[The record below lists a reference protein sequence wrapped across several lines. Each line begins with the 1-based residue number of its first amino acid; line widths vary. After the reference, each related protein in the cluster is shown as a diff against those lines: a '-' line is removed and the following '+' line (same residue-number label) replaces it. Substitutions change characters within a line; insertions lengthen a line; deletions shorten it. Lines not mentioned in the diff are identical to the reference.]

1 MLEIVKELILGI
13 DTSVNNSK
21 TDDIMSAL
29 LVHEKRPT
37 NSTQRAVKGLT
48 ADSDSSSDEMAET
61 KDYIE
66 EMEAMDSDDE
76 EDSGIPTVT
85 VGSKSYNITDIND
98 AVITEMTQSE
108 KEVYVQVFQD
118 YYSHMNY

>member
-1 MLEIVKELILGI
+1 MVLGI
-13 DTSVNNSK
+13 DTSVNNGK

-48 ADSDSSSDEMAET
+48 ADSDSSSDEMPET
-61 KDYIE
+61 KDDVE
-66 EMEAMDSDDE
+66 EIEAMDSDE
-76 EDSGIPTVT
+76 EDDSSIPTVT
-85 VGSKSYNITDIND
+85 VGSKVYNITDIND
-98 AVITEMTQSE
+98 AVITEMTQAE